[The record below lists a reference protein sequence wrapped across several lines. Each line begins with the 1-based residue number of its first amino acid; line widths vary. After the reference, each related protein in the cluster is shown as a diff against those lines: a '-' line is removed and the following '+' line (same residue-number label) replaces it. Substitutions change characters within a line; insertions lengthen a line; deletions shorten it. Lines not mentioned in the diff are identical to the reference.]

1 MAYIIFDMFTGE
13 IIDQVG
19 EEVTISP
26 LPTAKELKE
35 LERLRLQY
43 QLQLELVTEKS

>member
-1 MAYIIFDMFTGE
+1 MAYITFDMFTGE
-13 IIDQVG
+13 IIDQAG

-26 LPTAKELKE
+26 LPTAKELRE